1 MKLNVDGLLV
11 YFPYDYIYPEQF
23 SYMLELKRA
32 LDARGHGLLEMP
44 SGVVQ
49 LNCPFSYHKMSFI
62 SGTGK
67 TISLLS
73 LITAYMYHNPSQVTK
88 LIYCSRTVPE
98 MEKVIEELRKLL
110 EYYKK
115 EEVKNVNFVGLM
127 LSSRKNLCCHPGVS
141 QERDG
146 KLVDAR
152 CHALTAPHVRERHL
166 ENSDVEV
173 CSYYETFDRG
183 GREMSVPN
191 GVYNL
196 DDVKSYASSK
206 GWCPYFFARWAIQQA
221 NIVVYSYHYLLDP
234 KIADVV
240 SKELA
245 RNSVVVFDEAH
256 NIDNI
261 CIDSMSVKITR

>member
-1 MKLNVDGLLV
+1 MLGDTAYWRCHQVQIKCL
-11 YFPYDYIYPEQF
+11 F
-23 SYMLELKRA
+23 SYDVM
-32 LDARGHGLLEMP
+32 H
-44 SGVVQ
+44 
-49 LNCPFSYHKMSFI
+49 FI

-73 LITAYMYHNPSQVTK
+73 LITSYMYHNPSQVTK

-115 EEVKNVNFVGLM
+115 EEVENVNFVGLM